1 MRVRSSA
8 TRRVLGLLLLVAS
21 TAASQRRIAMD
32 PWCSK
37 LREAGG
43 APDDWVRARCCE
55 EGATPQNG
63 TGEDLGQIDAPPI
76 LESALGN
83 SMLLEPPDLPLASR
97 RLIKRMRDLPH
108 LGLTAAFWSG
118 IRDLSVFPGGT
129 KRCFQ
134 VSIVIF
140 STCAW
145 SPLEV
150 YPLHASNESCML
162 ARSKAVLTGSRGA
175 TRPLA
180 AKGGKFSRGFFPSS
194 RP

>member
-1 MRVRSSA
+1 MRVRSEV
-8 TRRVLGLLLLVAS
+8 TRRVLRLLLLVAS
-21 TAASQRRIAMD
+21 SAASQTRIAVD

-43 APDDWVRARCCE
+43 APDDWVRARCRPP
-55 EGATPQNG
+55 PQNG
-63 TGEDLGQIDAPPI
+63 TGDLGQIDAPQIPG
-76 LESALGN
+76 SDLGN

-150 YPLHASNESCML
+150 YSLHASNESCML